1 MSDSITSLF
10 GLKDSDVE
18 ICTEELKADVHHFR
32 ITLTNRGGRC
42 PSCGKFTKDI
52 KEYKTKTI
60 RHSIFLNEPALI
72 HYRARRFCCPNCGK
86 TFYEHDPF
94 SSQYSRI
101 SDKTVQNVLELAKNY
116 NETFRSIARKVG
128 LSVNEVITIFDEH
141 VQISRN
147 PLSSCI
153 AIDEFYF
160 SRKARNKYALMILS
174 LDKGYVIDI
183 LESRE
188 KRKLWYYFRQIPRE
202 ERNAVRYVSIDMNE
216 NYKEVVGY
224 CFPDAIICVDPF
236 HVIKN
241 ISAALNDIRLKT
253 LRHYSDNK
261 RSDEYYLL
269 KYQRHLLFI
278 DTDYNEFHDVKKN
291 HHFRYKISDSDKLDM
306 MLGINS
312 DLKTAYN
319 IKEHYM
325 MFNSKDNPPE
335 EQREELDIIINK
347 CLATGIEEMI
357 SVGKMID
364 HWKEE
369 ILNSFCTYEKYINKN
384 NKKKRVAV
392 RVTSGPIEGR
402 NKIIKIILK
411 LANGYENTARF
422 RNRAMYVLNKREE
435 PSDHKLP
442 NTVKRIFKKTEKG

>member
-18 ICTEELKADVHHFR
+18 VCTETLKAGVHHFR
-32 ITLTNRGGRC
+32 ITLVNRGGRC
-42 PSCGKFTKDI
+42 SHCGTFTKNI
-52 KEYKTKTI
+52 KEYKTKDI
-60 RHSIFLNEPALI
+60 RHSIFMNEQAVI
-72 HYRARRFCCPNCGK
+72 HYHARRFQCPQCGK
-86 TFYEHDPF
+86 TFYEENPF
-94 SSQYSRI
+94 CTQYSRL
-101 SDKTVQNVLELAKNY
+101 SDKTVENVLKLCKNY

-141 VQISRN
+141 VQVTGN

-160 SRKARNKYALMILS
+160 SRKAKNKYALMILS
-174 LDKGYVIDI
+174 LNKGYVIDI

-188 KRKLWYYFRQIPRE
+188 KRKLRSYFREIPRS
-202 ERNAVRYVSIDMNE
+202 ERSTVKFVSIDMNE
-216 NYKEVVGY
+216 NYKDVVTY
-224 CFPDAIICVDPF
+224 CFPDAVLCIDPF

-241 ISAALNDIRLKT
+241 ISSALNDIRLKT
-253 LRHYSDNK
+253 LRHYSSNK

-269 KYQRHLLFI
+269 KYQRHLLFT
-278 DTDYNEFHDVKKN
+278 DSDYNEFHEVKKN
-291 HHFRYKISDSDKLDM
+291 HHFGYKISDADKLDM
-306 MLGINS
+306 MLAINS

-325 MFNSKDNPPE
+325 MFNNKDNSPE
-335 EQREELDIIINK
+335 EQREELDIIIDK
-347 CLATGIEEMI
+347 CLSTDIEELI
-357 SVGKMID
+357 AVGKMLE

-369 ILNSFCTYEKYINKN
+369 ILNSFYTYEKYIVKN
-384 NKKKRVAV
+384 DKRKKVAA

-411 LANGYENTARF
+411 LANGYANFARF
-422 RNRAMYVLNKREE
+422 RNRAMYVLNKLEGH
-435 PSDHKLP
+435 SDRILP
-442 NTVKRIFKKTEKG
+442 NTVKRISKKT